1 MPLRHFLETSVRL
14 AESKLKGLE
23 AYSMSAKEQYELQSE
38 SQENPGSASSRA
50 TEESFAPEAIVA
62 GDYRALIDLDR
73 RYVYVSDAFCKLV
86 GYTREE
92 LIGTRYDDLSA
103 PGTNDLRT
111 VFNLFCQLEYM
122 HGLWMLLAR
131 GGNRILVRYESWLRP
146 DLLIEAHMQLVPAG
160 S

>member
-1 MPLRHFLETSVRL
+1 
-14 AESKLKGLE
+14 
-23 AYSMSAKEQYELQSE
+23 MSAKEQYESQLELAE
-38 SQENPGSASSRA
+38 SQENRESFSIQV
-50 TEESFAPEAIVA
+50 TEEKSDSEVLVA
-62 GDYRALIDLDR
+62 GDYRTLIDLDR
-73 RYVYVSDAFCKLV
+73 RYVYVSDEFCKLV
-86 GYTREE
+86 GYSREE

-131 GGNRILVRYESWLRP
+131 GGNRVLVRYESWLRP

-160 S
+160 N

>member
-1 MPLRHFLETSVRL
+1 MSSEKRHDSHSQF
-14 AESKLKGLE
+14 
-23 AYSMSAKEQYELQSE
+23 SE
-38 SQENPGSASSRA
+38 SPKNPGSSASQVA
-50 TEESFAPEAIVA
+50 EERSASEAIVA
-62 GDYRALIDLDR
+62 DGYKTVIDLDR
-73 RYVYVSDAFCKLV
+73 RYVYVSDEFCKLV

-103 PGTNDLRT
+103 PETNDLRT

-122 HGLWMLLAR
+122 HGLWMLVAR

-146 DLLIEAHMQLVPAG
+146 DLLIEGHMQLVPAG